1 MFRLVMNPKMK
12 NSAVTVINGT
22 RYPGD
27 VKAAVCL
34 AGAAI
39 RGRSPL
45 SQKFAKFGLSA
56 HSEHKEYAEQPAGY
70 WLANSPRTFILPS
83 RLPTN
88 IHPVAPVG
96 EICSFPG
103 SVWNNLP
110 VSLAAV
116 SAHNYF
122 LLACAAGTVLLILLL
137 IARARLHPALAL
149 CVAALTLGVASGMP
163 LAQVPLS
170 FSGGVGNLLGHIAIV
185 LGLGAILGRLLVTS
199 GGATALGNF
208 FVDNC
213 GPQGLPWALLGLG
226 ILVGLPVFFEVGL
239 VLLLPIVAEAARRSH
254 RPPILVALPVL
265 AGLSIVHGTLPPH
278 PAAMLAV
285 TEYHADLGRTIL
297 WGLAAGLPAAALAG
311 PGLGWFLMRRWERH
325 RAKGEV
331 AAAEEGTPLFTV
343 AAEAKAANEA
353 GNEDR
358 IGVEETAATVA
369 APQLELVPAPVGPL
383 RAAAAILLPVALIF
397 LGSWAGLL
405 TAPGSLAS
413 QILHFTGTAEVAL
426 LIGVMVA
433 LVTLGS
439 HIQTGRHHGVEL
451 LRRLTGEAFEPI
463 AGVLVILAAAGGL
476 SGILR
481 DSGAAQATVGLA
493 LGAHIPPLVLAW
505 LLAAVIRVSMGS
517 ATVAMAVAS
526 GILAPMAGH
535 FGLRPELLVLATG
548 TGSLMLSHV
557 NDPGFWM
564 IQSFF
569 KLELKETL
577 STWTVLETVL
587 SVAGLGMTLVLVAV
601 LR

>member
-1 MFRLVMNPKMK
+1 
-12 NSAVTVINGT
+12 
-22 RYPGD
+22 
-27 VKAAVCL
+27 
-34 AGAAI
+34 
-39 RGRSPL
+39 
-45 SQKFAKFGLSA
+45 
-56 HSEHKEYAEQPAGY
+56 
-70 WLANSPRTFILPS
+70 
-83 RLPTN
+83 
-88 IHPVAPVG
+88 
-96 EICSFPG
+96 
-103 SVWNNLP
+103 
-110 VSLAAV
+110 VSLAV
-116 SAHNYF
+116 EYAHNYY
-122 LLACAAGTVLLILLL
+122 LLACVAGTVLLILLL
-137 IARARLHPALAL
+137 IARVRLHPALAL

-163 LAQVPLS
+163 LVQVPLS
-170 FSGGVGNLLGHIAIV
+170 FTGGVGNLLGHIAIV
-185 LGLGAILGRLLVTS
+185 LGLGAILGRLLATS
-199 GGATALGNF
+199 GGATALGKL
-208 FVDNC
+208 FVDSC

-239 VLLLPIVAEAARRSH
+239 VLLLPIVAEVARRSH
-254 RPPILVALPVL
+254 RPPILTALPVL
-265 AGLSIVHGTLPPH
+265 AGLSIVHGTMPPH

-285 TEYHADLGRTIL
+285 TEYHADMGRTIL

-331 AAAEEGTPLFTV
+331 AATEEGTTLFTV
-343 AAEAKAANEA
+343 AEEAKAANAA
-353 GNEDR
+353 GKADQ
-358 IGVEETAATVA
+358 IGVQETVTAED
-369 APQLELVPAPVGPL
+369 APDLEPVPAPAGPL
-383 RAAAAILLPVALIF
+383 LAAAAILLPVALIF
-397 LGSWAGLL
+397 LGSWADQL

-413 QILHFTGTAEVAL
+413 QILHFAGTAEVAL
-426 LIGVMVA
+426 LIGVLVA

-451 LRRLTGEAFEPI
+451 LRRITGEAFEPI

-481 DSGAAQATVGLA
+481 DSGASQATVGLA

-505 LLAAVIRVSMGS
+505 LLAAVVRVSVGS
-517 ATVAMAVAS
+517 STVAMAVAS
-526 GILAPMAGH
+526 GILAPIAGH
-535 FGLRPELLVLATG
+535 AGVRPELLVLATG

-587 SVAGLGMTLVLVAV
+587 SAAGLGTTLLLSTL